1 MMRRNF
7 YVSLLALAVSALAL
21 MIPANAQQ
29 TRSGAQK
36 SPAASAG
43 AVVPLPESDGV
54 MFVDMR
60 RLLTEAMPQVL
71 AGDPARLAQVN
82 ADIEQFKQRTGID
95 ARSFDR
101 LAVGVRFTNPSA
113 DVTKIDHIVA
123 IANGSFNPGVLAAA
137 GRIAAK
143 GKYQETK
150 HGGKTVYVFNLN
162 EQIKMFGILKMRVGE
177 LAMSVLDAN
186 TLVVGEPAGVRAAI
200 DASTGRGRISP
211 EIVALARRNPNAI
224 VGFGANMP
232 QSLVGKVEEFGSDE
246 VARSVAS
253 IRQLY
258 GSLGTATATSGGY
271 ESLLVMKTA
280 TADDARSLGNVVEA
294 LKPMASFA
302 AAQLT
307 GDKGKL
313 VQKLA
318 QGLKVQTEGNEVLL
332 RLDFAQTDVAM
343 MLRVF

>member
-7 YVSLLALAVSALAL
+7 YVSLLALALSALAL
-21 MIPANAQQ
+21 VIPANAQQ
-29 TRSGAQK
+29 TRSGAQR
-36 SPAASAG
+36 SSAANAG

-71 AGDPARLAQVN
+71 AGNPTKLAEVN

-95 ARSFDR
+95 PRSFDR

-123 IANGSFNPGVLAAA
+123 IANGTFNPGVLAAA

-150 HGGKTVYVFNLN
+150 HGGKTVYVFNLA

-200 DASTGRGRISP
+200 DANAGRGRINP

-258 GSLGTATATSGGY
+258 GSLGTSATPSGY

-318 QGLKVQTEGNEVLL
+318 QSLKVQTEGNEVLL